1 MRSGYCL
8 GMRRCVALLALVGF
22 GMAQSLGIQIALGFT
37 ANAPTDLQVVQ
48 QGFPDAVVEGT
59 RFEGRD
65 LEGFPYYTVRL
76 WYGDPNGLRY
86 ELELIH
92 QKLYFAGAGRNRQ
105 ILNQFNVT
113 DGFNYILFNLAYALE
128 AGPVRVVPRVGLG
141 VIVPHPETIV
151 RGLAWGIDGD
161 PRWYHFGGFGGQLAL
176 GLEVPWWVTPNLEGK
191 LTLGFSRINIAQG
204 YAEGWF
210 RSLHGTF
217 GLGWP

>member
-1 MRSGYCL
+1 MRQGYSLSMRHCIALFVLL
-8 GMRRCVALLALVGF
+8 GL

-37 ANAPTDLQVVQ
+37 ANQPTDLRVVQ
-48 QGFPDAVVEGT
+48 KGFPDTVVGSA

-76 WYGDPNGLRY
+76 WYGDPAGLRY

-92 QKLYFAGAGRNRQ
+92 QKLYFAGAERNEQ
-105 ILNQFNVT
+105 ILDQFNVT
-113 DGFNYILFNLAYALE
+113 DGFNYMLFNLAYGLE
-128 AGPVRVVPRVGLG
+128 AGPLRVVPRVGLG
-141 VIVPHPETIV
+141 LIVPHPETVV
-151 RGLAWGIDGD
+151 RGLAWGVDGD
-161 PRWYHFGGFGGQLAL
+161 PRWYHLGGLGGQLGL
-176 GLEVPWWVTPNLEGK
+176 GLEAPWVVSPGLEARF
-191 LTLGFSRINIAQG
+191 TLGFSRIQIAQG